1 MIAETDQ
8 TSIDLRNLRA
18 LVAVADEGS
27 FRGAARSLGYTQSAI
42 SHQIALLERGL
53 HAPMFIRP
61 GGRGA
66 ITLTA
71 AGDAVYRRA
80 RRVLGEVETLSAD
93 VAAIQSGER
102 QTLRIGVF
110 QTATTELLPGALRTL
125 REQRPDV
132 EVVLSEI
139 DDNARTF
146 DQLGAGR
153 LELAFLVNPEP
164 DDRIRSIPLLED
176 PWVILTRRDSE
187 LAAAEVPTFD
197 LLDGVDVVAWNRRW
211 RTQVELEK
219 AWRRRAISPR
229 VVYRTDDN
237 LALQRLVA
245 AGYGHACLDRLGAA
259 GAVEPSLTWLE
270 PKEILVPRTIALCH
284 PRHRDASAS
293 ALTLMEAV
301 RAQFGA

>member
-1 MIAETDQ
+1 M
-8 TSIDLRNLRA
+8 
-18 LVAVADEGS
+18 VAVADQGS

-53 HAPMFIRP
+53 DAPMFIRP
-61 GGRGA
+61 GGRAA

-110 QTATTELLPGALRTL
+110 QTATTELLPGPLRTL

-146 DQLGAGR
+146 DQLAAGR
-153 LELAFLVNPEP
+153 LDLAFLVNPEP
-164 DDRIRSIPLLED
+164 DDRIQSIPLLDD

-187 LAAAEVPTFD
+187 LTAVQEPTFD
-197 LLDGVDVVAWNRRW
+197 LLDGLDVVAWNRRW
-211 RTQVELEK
+211 RTQIELEN

-270 PKEILVPRTIALCH
+270 PKEILVPRTIGLCH

-293 ALTLMEAV
+293 AITLMDAV
-301 RAQFGA
+301 RTQFGA